1 MGPGD
6 LAQVL
11 RPLTQ
16 HSHPDL
22 IVGLAPGDDAAV
34 YLIDRHGPQPRALVQ
49 TLDFFPPIVDD
60 PYLFGAIAAA
70 NSMSDVY
77 AMGGEPAFALNIVA
91 FPEDLDKSILTDILR
106 GGMDKVR
113 EAGAV
118 IAGGHT
124 VTDPEPKYGL
134 TVTGFV
140 DPNHIMR
147 KEGAQPGD
155 RLLLTKKIGT
165 GVITTAAKN
174 ERVIQ
179 AHLDGAVAS
188 MLQLNGPASRVF
200 RWAGVRACTDITGF
214 SLLGHASE
222 MAQSGRVQFRI
233 TASTVPLLD
242 GALDYV
248 KAKQVPGGTGRN
260 RTYLLAT
267 FDPEA
272 GEQEAAHPTGSQTAV
287 RVRTEGEVR
296 PDLMTLLFDPQTSGG
311 LLAAVKPE
319 MVEAVRAELTEQ
331 GIGCWEIGT
340 VEDGLGVVIEP

>member
-11 RPLTQ
+11 RPLAQ
-16 HSHPDL
+16 YSHPNL

-34 YLIDRHGPQPRALVQ
+34 YLIDRDGPNPRALVQ

-77 AMGGEPAFALNIVA
+77 ATGGEPAFALNIVA
-91 FPEDLDKSILTDILR
+91 FPEDLDKSILTDILQ
-106 GGMDKVR
+106 GGIDKVL

-134 TVTGFV
+134 CVTGFADV
-140 DPNHIMR
+140 GHIMC
-147 KEGAQPGD
+147 KGGARPGD
-155 RLLLTKKIGT
+155 RLLITKPVGT
-165 GVITTAAKN
+165 GVITTAAKSQRAK
-174 ERVIQ
+174 EE
-179 AHLDGAVAS
+179 HLQLAIAS
-188 MLQLNGPASRVF
+188 MLSLNGPASRVF

-214 SLLGHASE
+214 GLLGHASE
-222 MAQSGRVQFRI
+222 MAQAGRVQFRI
-233 TASTVPLLD
+233 RASAVPLLE

-248 KAKQVPGGTGRN
+248 KSKQVPGGTGRN
-260 RTYLLAT
+260 RTYLLSTYDLA
-267 FDPEA
+267 DE
-272 GEQEAAHPTGSQTAV
+272 EHEAAHPTGTQSAV
-287 RVRTEGEVR
+287 RVRVEGDVR

-311 LLAAVKPE
+311 LLAAVPPDH
-319 MVEAVRAELTEQ
+319 VEAVRLALDDL
-331 GIGCWEIGT
+331 GVGSWEIGE
-340 VEDGLGVVIEP
+340 VGAGAGVIVY

>member
-11 RPLTQ
+11 RPLAQ
-16 HSHPDL
+16 HSHPNL
-22 IVGLAPGDDAAV
+22 IVGVAPGDDAAV
-34 YLIDRHGPQPRALVQ
+34 YLIDRDGPNPRALVQ

-60 PYLFGAIAAA
+60 PYTFGAIAAA

-91 FPEDLDKSILTDILR
+91 FPEDLDKSILTEILQ
-106 GGMDKVR
+106 GGIDKVV

-118 IAGGHT
+118 VAGGHT

-134 TVTGFV
+134 CVTGFA
-140 DPNHIMR
+140 DPGHLMR
-147 KEGAQPGD
+147 KEGARPGD
-155 RLLLTKKIGT
+155 QLVLTKRIGT

-174 ERVIQ
+174 GRVQ
-179 AHLDGAVAS
+179 PGHLEGAVES

-214 SLLGHASE
+214 GLLGHASE
-222 MAQSGRVQFRI
+222 MGQAGGVQFNIR
-233 TASTVPLLD
+233 ASAVPLLD

-267 FDPEA
+267 YDSAE
-272 GEQEAAHPTGSQTAV
+272 GEQEAAHPTGSQSAV
-287 RVRTEGEVR
+287 RVRTEGDVR
-296 PDLMTLLFDPQTSGG
+296 PDIMTLLFDPQTSGG
-311 LLAAVKPE
+311 LLAAVPPDR
-319 MVEAVRAELTEQ
+319 VDDVRAALDEQ
-331 GIGCWEIGT
+331 AVGCWEIGE
-340 VEDGLGVVIEP
+340 VQAGLGVVITP